1 MTDAGPGSPPCRFP
15 GCGGI
20 LDAGYCDTCGRAP
33 ELVAPGAAPAS
44 APAAPASPGAP
55 VPPMPVGAGAPGHTA
70 PPAPQADPLHDD
82 QSGPVSSPLGGRG
95 SRGSRGSWGRRR
107 GSRSLDAAGHP
118 GPSSSS
124 STGAGGLG
132 GVGGVGAMTGS
143 GRLSSPTYRLPAS
156 APVDGSPCSFAG
168 CGGTLEG
175 GYCGVCGRA
184 PAGADAAGGPATTTA
199 GPGSLRLP
207 SLPTLRPSA
216 LRVEGPDGPTGRHF
230 ARSDSGRT
238 GSGRLG
244 SGRTGSSRTGSG
256 RSSSGRSSSRR
267 TGGTRLG
274 LGLVDVPAVRAG
286 DPAEAVMAI
295 AEVPEGKRFCS
306 NCNQAVGRSRND
318 RPGRTE
324 GFCPGCRAHFS
335 FTPKLAAGDLV
346 AGQYEVLGVL
356 AHGGLGWIYLARDRA
371 VSNRWVVL
379 KGLLDATSED
389 AALAAVAERR
399 FLAALDHPNVVKIY
413 NFVMHGDAGYIV
425 MEYVGGK
432 SLKTLLKERRDANHG
447 QIDPLPVD
455 QAIAYALAVLP
466 AMGYFHAQGL
476 VYCDMKPDNVV
487 LSGDSLKLIDLG
499 GVRHL
504 DEDEGAIYGTI
515 GYQAPEVAEAGP
527 SIVSDLYTVGRMLAV
542 LVLDF
547 KGYQGTYVDSLP
559 PPDVHPLLAEH
570 DSLHRFL
577 LKATARDP
585 VDRFASA
592 EEMAEQLLGI
602 LREEAAAKGEVHP
615 AVSRVFGPDGVVG
628 VGAGDEVRPDWHLLP
643 LPKVDPGDPGAGYL
657 LGLAEGDPDTVVA
670 GLTAAL
676 ATRSVPA
683 STEVLLRLARA
694 QLDTGDVAAA
704 SATLD
709 RIDDPHDWRLWW
721 HRGLAALSQGAAADA
736 VDWLDPVYTELPG
749 EVPTKLALALAFEQ
763 TGDVARSAD
772 LYDIASRTDPSYVS
786 GAFGLARVRAASG
799 DRESAVSALG
809 RVPAAS
815 SVHTAARIAAVRALA
830 STAGVDPG
838 SGGVEPPSAEQLERA
853 GGILEQLQL
862 EPRRHALLA
871 LELFEAGLVALACG
885 VPPAGARILGRPMDE
900 GALRDGLEAT
910 YRQLARH
917 AATPRERVE
926 LVDRANRVRAR
937 SLL

>member
-15 GCGGI
+15 GCGGM
-20 LDAGYCDTCGRAP
+20 LDGGYCATCGRAP
-33 ELVAPGAAPAS
+33 ELVTPGSGSNAVDAGGFANPVIAAPPGP
-44 APAAPASPGAP
+44 APAPADG
-55 VPPMPVGAGAPGHTA
+55 
-70 PPAPQADPLHDD
+70 D
-82 QSGPVSSPLGGRG
+82 QGGPTGLSMSGPVSGPINGPVGAPG
-95 SRGSRGSWGRRR
+95 SGSGT
-107 GSRSLDAAGHP
+107 GHP
-118 GPSSSS
+118 GAAG
-124 STGAGGLG
+124 TGPGG
-132 GVGGVGAMTGS
+132 TGS
-143 GRLSSPTYRLPAS
+143 GRISSPTYRLPPS
-156 APVDGSPCSFAG
+156 ALADGTACPFAG
-168 CGGTLEG
+168 CAGSIEG
-175 GYCGVCGRA
+175 GYCVVCGRSPVGA
-184 PAGADAAGGPATTTA
+184 PAAATGTTGATDAGGLA
-199 GPGSLRLP
+199 RLDRRM
-207 SLPTLRPSA
+207 PTLRPSS
-216 LRVEGPDGPTGRHF
+216 LRPDGPPGPGGRHF

-238 GSGRLG
+238 GSGRTGSGRAG
-244 SGRTGSSRTGSG
+244 SGRTGSGRTG
-256 RSSSGRSSSRR
+256 SGRSSSRR

-286 DPAEAVMAI
+286 DPAEAVMGL

-324 GFCPGCRAHFS
+324 GFCPTCRTHFS

-389 AALAAVAERR
+389 AAIAAVAERR

-413 NFVMHGDAGYIV
+413 NFVTHGDAGYIV

-455 QAIAYALAVLP
+455 QAVAYALAVLP

-476 VYCDMKPDNVV
+476 VYCDMKPDNIV

-504 DEDEGAIYGTI
+504 DEDEGAIYGTV

-527 SIVSDLYTVGRMLAV
+527 STASDLYTVGRMLAV

-547 KGYQGTYVDSLP
+547 KGYQGTYVDQLP
-559 PPDVHPLLAEH
+559 PPDVHPLLDEH
-570 DSLHRFL
+570 ESLHRFL
-577 LKATARDP
+577 LKATAYDP
-585 VDRFASA
+585 TDRFESA
-592 EEMAEQLLGI
+592 DEMAEQLLGI
-602 LREEAAAKGEVHP
+602 LREEAATTGVAQP

-628 VGAGDEVRPDWHLLP
+628 VGAGDEVRPGWHLLP
-643 LPKVDPGDPGAGYL
+643 LPKVDPADPGAGYL
-657 LGLAEGDPDTVVA
+657 LGLAEGDPVTVVA

-676 ATRSVPA
+676 TSRTLPA

-694 QLDTGDVAAA
+694 QLDVGDATAAL
-704 SATLD
+704 ATLD
-709 RIDDPHDWRLWW
+709 RVDDPHDWRLWW
-721 HRGLAALSQGAAADA
+721 HRGLAALARDAAVDA
-736 VDWLDPVYTELPG
+736 IDWLDPVYTELPG

-763 TGDVARSAD
+763 AGDLARSAD
-772 LYDIASRTDPSYVS
+772 LYDVASRTDPSYVS
-786 GAFGLARVRAASG
+786 GAFGLARVRAAAG
-799 DRESAVSALG
+799 DREAAVGALG

-815 SVHTAARIAAVRALA
+815 SVHTAARIAAVRALS
-830 STAGVDPG
+830 STVGVAVGPAGVGLDAG
-838 SGGVEPPSAEQLERA
+838 AGAGTGVRPPTAEQLERA
-853 GGILEQLQL
+853 GTILDQLHL

-871 LELFEAGLVALACG
+871 RELYEAGLIALAAG
-885 VPPAGARILGRPMDE
+885 VPPGGARVLGRPMQE
-900 GALRDGLEAT
+900 GPLRDGLEST

-917 AATPRERVE
+917 AATPRERVD

>member
-1 MTDAGPGSPPCRFP
+1 MSDAGPGSPPCRFP
-15 GCGGI
+15 GCAGM
-20 LDAGYCDTCGRAP
+20 LDGGYCDTCGRAP
-33 ELVAPGAAPAS
+33 DLVAPAS
-44 APAAPASPGAP
+44 AAAPP
-55 VPPMPVGAGAPGHTA
+55 VPVGAGAYGHPA
-70 PPAPQADPLHDD
+70 PPAQPGPLHDD
-82 QSGPVSSPLGGRG
+82 QSGPISGPVGRQGSGSFAANGGSGG
-95 SRGSRGSWGRRR
+95 SGGY
-107 GSRSLDAAGHP
+107 GHP
-118 GPSSSS
+118 GSSSS
-124 STGAGGLG
+124 SMSSSSMPTGAGG
-132 GVGGVGAMTGS
+132 MTGS
-143 GRLSSPTYRLPAS
+143 GRMSSPTYRLPS
-156 APVDGSPCSFAG
+156 TAPADGTPCPFAG

-184 PAGADAAGGPATTTA
+184 PVGAAGSAGA
-199 GPGSLRLP
+199 PGSGLRMP
-207 SLPTLRPSA
+207 TLPTLRPSS
-216 LRVEGPDGPTGRHF
+216 LRVEGPEGPSGRHF

-244 SGRTGSSRTGSG
+244 SGRTGSGRTG
-256 RSSSGRSSSRR
+256 SGRSSSRR

-324 GFCPGCRAHFS
+324 GFCPSCRAHFS
-335 FTPKLAAGDLV
+335 FTPKLVAGDLV

-413 NFVMHGDAGYIV
+413 NFVTHGDAGYIV

-455 QAIAYALAVLP
+455 QAVAYALAVLP

-476 VYCDMKPDNVV
+476 VYCDMKPDNIV

-504 DEDEGAIYGTI
+504 DEDEGAIYGTV

-527 SIVSDLYTVGRMLAV
+527 SVRSDLYTVGRMLAV

-547 KGYQGTYVDSLP
+547 KGYQGTYVDQLP
-559 PPDVHPLLAEH
+559 PPDVHPLLDEH
-570 DSLHRFL
+570 ESLHRFL
-577 LKATARDP
+577 LKATAHDP
-585 VDRFASA
+585 IDRFGSA
-592 EEMAEQLLGI
+592 DEMAEQLLGI
-602 LREEAAAKGEVHP
+602 LREEAALQGSPQP

-628 VGAGDEVRPDWHLLP
+628 VRAGDEVQPDWHLLP

-657 LGLAEGDPDTVVA
+657 LGLAEGDPVTVVT

-676 ATRSVPA
+676 TNRSVPA

-694 QLDTGDVAAA
+694 QLDTGDAA
-704 SATLD
+704 SARATLD

-721 HRGLAALSQGAAADA
+721 HRGLAALAQDAAAEA

-749 EVPTKLALALAFEQ
+749 EVPTKLALALSFEQ
-763 TGDVARSAD
+763 AGDMARSAD
-772 LYDIASRTDPSYVS
+772 LYDTASRTDPSYVS
-786 GAFGLARVRAASG
+786 GAFGLARVRAATG
-799 DRESAVSALG
+799 DREAAVSALD

-815 SVHTAARIAAVRALA
+815 SVHIAARVAAVRALA
-830 STAGVDPG
+830 STAGVHPG
-838 SGGVEPPSAEQLERA
+838 AGAGGVAPPSAEQLERA
-853 GGILEQLQL
+853 GGILDQLQL

-885 VPPAGARILGRPMDE
+885 VPPAGARVLGKPMEE
-900 GALRDGLEAT
+900 GALRDGLEST

-917 AATPRERVE
+917 AATPRERVD